1 MLNASIVQGK
11 GTMTELNSF
20 DRFEKTFDIE
30 DPAFAEQF
38 EDVLEHLITK
48 CPVAHSEVGPGYH
61 VFNRYKDVRRCAAD
75 WRTFS
80 SADGWLLNPPEGNLP
95 ILPEDL
101 DPPYHTTWRRV
112 LNPFFDPKAVGRL
125 EPSARQYAGA
135 LVDRFAP
142 RGCCEYVAE
151 FAAQLPGLILFQH
164 LIPVPVDDLPTLFHD
179 IDLYSFGPVDERGP
193 AFGRV
198 HAYLE
203 QFLEARCKEPA
214 RDDLVDVL
222 LAGVEREGEPCSWE
236 DKVYT
241 TLDVVFGGLATTTH
255 AIAGALYELATKPA
269 ARQEILRDP
278 VCLATAVEE
287 TVRLH
292 APVVAVGRTARADVE
307 VSGVEVKAGDRV
319 ALNFAAA
326 SRDPEMCANPR
337 KFNVHREEVVHT
349 AFGIGPHRC
358 LGEHL
363 ARLEIRIAIE
373 EFLKRIPDF
382 ELEPG
387 TQPQYESGQL
397 RTMKNLRLRWS
408 V

>member
-1 MLNASIVQGK
+1 MA
-11 GTMTELNSF
+11 EPDYF
-20 DRFEKTFDIE
+20 DRFGKKFDIE

-38 EDVLEHLITK
+38 EDVLEHLVRK

-80 SADGWLLNPPEGNLP
+80 SADGWMLNPPEDNLP

-101 DPPYHTTWRRV
+101 DPPYHTAWRRV
-112 LNPFFDPKAVGRL
+112 LNPFFNPDAVGRI
-125 EPSARQYAGA
+125 EASARRYAGE
-135 LVDRFAP
+135 LVDRFAL
-142 RGCCEYVAE
+142 RGYCEYVAE
-151 FAAQLPGLILFQH
+151 FAAQLPGLVLFQH
-164 LIPVPVDDLPTLFHD
+164 IMPVPVDDLPTLFQD
-179 IDLYSFGPVDERGP
+179 IDIYSFGPVGERAR

-198 HAYLE
+198 HAYIE
-203 QFLEARCKEPA
+203 QFLEARGKESA

-222 LAGVEREGEPCSWE
+222 LAGVEHDGEPCSWE
-236 DKVYT
+236 DKVHT

-255 AIAGALYELATKPA
+255 AISGAIYELATKPD
-269 ARQEILRDP
+269 ARREVLRDTG
-278 VCLATAVEE
+278 CLATAVEE

-307 VSGVEVKAGDRV
+307 VSGVEIKAGDRV

-326 SRDPEMCANPR
+326 SRDPELCSNPR
-337 KFNVHREEVVHT
+337 KFDVHREEIVHT

-358 LGEHL
+358 IGEHL

-382 ELEPG
+382 KLEPG

>member
-1 MLNASIVQGK
+1 
-11 GTMTELNSF
+11 MTEPHSF
-20 DRFEKTFDIE
+20 ERFRKKFDIE

-38 EDVLEHLITK
+38 EAVLDHLVTK
-48 CPVAHSEVGPGYH
+48 CPVAHSEVGSGYH
-61 VFNRYKDVRRCAAD
+61 VFNRYTDVRRCAAD

-101 DPPYHTTWRRV
+101 DPPYHTAWRRV
-112 LNPFFDPKAVGRL
+112 LNPFFTPEAVGRL
-125 EPSARQYAGA
+125 EASARRYAGE

-151 FAAQLPGLILFQH
+151 FAAQLPGLILFH
-164 LIPVPVDDLPTLFHD
+164 HIVPVPIDDLLTLFQD
-179 IDLYSFGPVDERGP
+179 IDLYAFGPVDERAP

-198 HAYLE
+198 RAYLE
-203 QFLEARCKEPA
+203 QFLAARRQEPA
-214 RDDLVDVL
+214 REDLVDVL

-236 DKVYT
+236 DKVHT

-255 AIAGALYELATKPA
+255 AIAGAMYELATKPDS
-269 ARQEILRDP
+269 RQEVLRDP

-307 VSGVEVKAGDRV
+307 VGGIAVRAGDRV

-326 SRDPEMCANPR
+326 SRDSAVCANPR
-337 KFNVHREEVVHT
+337 KFDVHRGEVVHT

-358 LGEHL
+358 IGEHL

-387 TQPQYESGQL
+387 THPQYESGQL
-397 RTMKNLRLRWS
+397 RTMKNLRLRWA